1 MRQLTGILKQFRQQ
15 WARALLLVLLAG
27 LAPLMLVLPIL
38 RHLVGMILRAG
49 DVPVLAPGSALLIL
63 LHRPLV
69 ICGLL
74 LVVFVFVVLASAQLL
89 FLCAALTTRRD
100 DTFSAAVHRGW
111 RQARRVPWGLLP
123 LLVTAALLFIPLSGL
138 IFAGSLIAKLRLPL
152 FLAWWLGLRPLLAA
166 GVFGLYL
173 LCYWLGIRCLGA
185 LANVLQGMNAST
197 ALRKSWRQTRGHF
210 WSSSLTALSLL
221 LVIAAVSYAWTGLI
235 AGVQHLFDGT
245 AQAFGVAV
253 FLASLLFLGK
263 MLIHAAA
270 CVLFIL
276 LLVNPL
282 ATHKPVLVPQSRT
295 SRRELVVLGIVSLG
309 LTLVPL
315 TVAMR
320 TYQFNPRPLTIAH
333 RGVDGN
339 NGVQNTIAALQ
350 RTAVHHPDYVE
361 MDVHETKD
369 QQFVVLHDENLRKLA
384 GVDKTPRELTL
395 WQLQQLPIRENGRQ
409 GKLASFD
416 DYLKVAARQHQK
428 LIVELKT
435 TPADSREML
444 THFARRYGRRLQA
457 QGDRVHSLDYVTI
470 AALKRR
476 LPQLDAS
483 FVLGGS
489 VVFPRTKLN
498 AYSMGTPLLDTVFT
512 TQAHAHGQA
521 VWAWTVNT
529 RADMVQMMF
538 AGSDAIVTDHLSQLQ
553 AVMRR
558 QQRHPA
564 YAQWL
569 VLLSDSG
576 DDLYLGGMAE

>member
-1 MRQLTGILKQFRQQ
+1 MRRLADILKQFRQQ

-27 LAPLMLVLPIL
+27 LAPLMLVLPSL

-63 LHRPLV
+63 LNRPLV
-69 ICGLL
+69 IGGLL

-89 FLCAALTTRRD
+89 FLCAALTPRRD

-111 RQARRVPWGLLP
+111 RQARVPWGLLP

-138 IFAGSLIAKLRLPL
+138 IFAGSLVAKLRLPL
-152 FLAWWLGLRPLLAA
+152 FLAWWLGLRPLLAGA
-166 GVFGLYL
+166 VFGLYL

-185 LANVLQGMNAST
+185 LANVLQGMNAIT

-210 WSSSLTALSLL
+210 WSISLTVLSLL

-235 AGVQHLFDGT
+235 VGVQHLVDGT
-245 AQAFGVAV
+245 PQAYGVAV
-253 FLASLLFLGK
+253 FLAALLFLGK
-263 MLIHAAA
+263 MLINAAA

-276 LLVNPL
+276 LLVDPL
-282 ATHKPVLVPQSRT
+282 ATQMPVLAPQSRT
-295 SRRELVVLGIVSLG
+295 SRRERTVLGIVSLG

-350 RTAVHHPDYVE
+350 RTAAHHPDYVE

-369 QQFVVLHDENLRKLA
+369 QQFVVLHDENLHKLA
-384 GVDKTPRELTL
+384 GVDKMPRELTL
-395 WQLQQLPIRENGRQ
+395 RQLQNLTIRENGRR

-416 DYLKVAARQHQK
+416 DYLHVAARQHQK

-444 THFARRYGRRLQA
+444 THFAQRYGRRLQA

-489 VVFPRTKLN
+489 VVFPRTKMN

-512 TQAHAHGQA
+512 TQAHARGQA

-529 RADMVQMMF
+529 RADMIQMMF

-553 AVMRR
+553 AVMRQ

-569 VLLSDSG
+569 LLLSDSG

>member
-1 MRQLTGILKQFRQQ
+1 MRQLAGILKQFRQQ

-27 LAPLMLVLPIL
+27 LAPLMLVLPSL
-38 RHLVGMILRAG
+38 RHLVGMILQAG
-49 DVPVLAPGSALLIL
+49 DVPVLAPGSALRIL
-63 LHRPLV
+63 VHRPLV
-69 ICGLL
+69 IGGLL
-74 LVVFVFVVLASAQLL
+74 LVVFGFAVLASAQLL
-89 FLCAALTTRRD
+89 FLCAALSTQQD
-100 DTFSAAVHRGW
+100 DTLSTAVRRGW
-111 RQARRVPWGLLP
+111 RQARVPWGLLP

-138 IFAGSLIAKLRLPL
+138 IFAGSLVAKLRLPL
-152 FLAWWLGLRPLLAA
+152 FLAWWLGLRPLLAG

-197 ALRKSWRQTRGHF
+197 ALRKSWRQTRGRF
-210 WSSSLTALSLL
+210 WSSSLTVLGLL
-221 LVIAAVSYAWTGLI
+221 LMIAAVSYAWTGLI
-235 AGVQHLFDGT
+235 AGVQHLMDGT

-253 FLASLLFLGK
+253 FLAALLFLGK

-270 CVLFIL
+270 CALFIL

-282 ATHKPVLVPQSRT
+282 ATHMQARVPQSRT

-350 RTAVHHPDYVE
+350 RTATHHPDYVE
-361 MDVHETKD
+361 MDIHETKD
-369 QQFVVLHDENLRKLA
+369 QQFVVLHDDNLRKLA
-384 GVDKTPRELTL
+384 GVDKRPRELTL
-395 WQLQQLPIRENGRQ
+395 RQLQNLTIRENGRQ

-435 TPADSREML
+435 TRADSPEML
-444 THFARRYGRRLQA
+444 THFAQRYGRRLQA
-457 QGDRVHSLDYVTI
+457 HGDRVHSLDYVTI

-569 VLLSDSG
+569 LLLSDSG